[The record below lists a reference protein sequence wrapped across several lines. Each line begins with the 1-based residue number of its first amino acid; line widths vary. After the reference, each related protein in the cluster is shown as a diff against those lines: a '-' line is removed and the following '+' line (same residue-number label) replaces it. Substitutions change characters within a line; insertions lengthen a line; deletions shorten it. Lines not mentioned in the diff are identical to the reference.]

1 MDEINFEFVKIPKKL
16 IINLE
21 GSYEK
26 NKNKIVREIIESNII
41 ESNIIESNIIE
52 SNIIDIIDIKDNNGI
67 SNVGD

>member
-26 NKNKIVREIIESNII
+26 NKNKIVQDIIKIINIDRDIIETNS
-41 ESNIIESNIIE
+41 
-52 SNIIDIIDIKDNNGI
+52 IDSLENDKKFNTRD
-67 SNVGD
+67 

>member
-26 NKNKIVREIIESNII
+26 NKNKIIQ
-41 ESNIIESNIIE
+41 
-52 SNIIDIIDIKDNNGI
+52 DIIKSNKIELNKIELNNDKK
-67 SNVGD
+67 SNTRD

>member
-26 NKNKIVREIIESNII
+26 NKNKIVSD
-41 ESNIIESNIIE
+41 IIESNIIE
-52 SNIIDIIDIKDNNGI
+52 SNIIDIKDIKDNNGLSKI
-67 SNVGD
+67 RD